1 MLKMIIRKE
10 IELVQKV
17 SNVDTTKRIH
27 LREGQN
33 TWKSSRNQRRL
44 QTTKTRRTN
53 ESSSLG
59 LSGVNQLT
67 LTTLS
72 YSSKLLIGIGI

>member
-1 MLKMIIRKE
+1 MIIRKE
-10 IELVQKV
+10 VELVQKV

-33 TWKSSRNQRRL
+33 AWKSGRDQRLLR
-44 QTTKTRRTN
+44 TTKIGITY

-59 LSGVNQLT
+59 ISGVNQLT